1 MINVRLRN
9 ESKKLYLNFHK
20 TESLLTESVD
30 LPEQPAHNKSCKAL
44 IAYHVRSCDKSKAF
58 ILKFDNTFKDHTW
71 KDCKLLLRT
80 PTHKATKLFSHMTTW
95 DHVAN

>member
-44 IAYHVRSCDKSKAF
+44 IACHVRSCDKTKVF
-58 ILKFDNTFKDHTW
+58 ILKFDNTFKDHT
-71 KDCKLLLRT
+71 
-80 PTHKATKLFSHMTTW
+80 
-95 DHVAN
+95 